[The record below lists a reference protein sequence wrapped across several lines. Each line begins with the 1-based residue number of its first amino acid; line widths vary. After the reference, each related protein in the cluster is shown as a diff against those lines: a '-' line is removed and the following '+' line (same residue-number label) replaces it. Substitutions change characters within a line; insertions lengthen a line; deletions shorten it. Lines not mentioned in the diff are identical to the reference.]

1 MSRKFVTINALL
13 SFTTHLP
20 YRMRIEMLTIYNDLT
35 NKKEPF
41 FPINPPQVKM
51 YVCGM
56 TVYDFCHLGH
66 ARVMIVFDMVH
77 RYLQHLGYQV
87 IYIRNVTDIDDKII
101 HRAAI
106 NNEPFTEL
114 TSRFIEAMH
123 EDTNKLNVLP
133 PTLEPRA
140 TEYIENILD
149 MITRLINLGHAYV
162 SSNGDVYYSVSSFTN
177 YGRLSGKT
185 IDDLLQSNTLIPD
198 ENKRS
203 SFDFCLW
210 KSAKVGEP
218 SWESPWGPGRPGWH
232 IECSAMSTS
241 ILGNHFDIH
250 GGGIDLQF
258 PHHENEIAQSEGAT
272 GEKFVNFWMHN
283 GFVKVNNEKMCKS
296 LGNFFTIRDIL
307 QNFRAE
313 EIRYFILSSH
323 YRSSINYDDENL
335 IISRNALTRMYT
347 ALRNLPP
354 TDSLGDNN
362 FRKRFIEAMNED
374 FNTPEAIA
382 VLFDL
387 VREINRKKN
396 ENELEAA
403 ALGAELKYLGGILG
417 ILQENPEVYLKNIP
431 YNEIEIRALIE
442 KRTEAR
448 RIGQWEEAD
457 RIRIEL
463 LRLNIRV
470 EDGPTGTTWR
480 QIK

>member
-1 MSRKFVTINALL
+1 
-13 SFTTHLP
+13 
-20 YRMRIEMLTIYNDLT
+20 MLTIYNDLT

-250 GGGIDLQF
+250 GG
-258 PHHENEIAQSEGAT
+258 
-272 GEKFVNFWMHN
+272 
-283 GFVKVNNEKMCKS
+283 
-296 LGNFFTIRDIL
+296 
-307 QNFRAE
+307 
-313 EIRYFILSSH
+313 
-323 YRSSINYDDENL
+323 
-335 IISRNALTRMYT
+335 
-347 ALRNLPP
+347 
-354 TDSLGDNN
+354 
-362 FRKRFIEAMNED
+362 
-374 FNTPEAIA
+374 
-382 VLFDL
+382 
-387 VREINRKKN
+387 
-396 ENELEAA
+396 
-403 ALGAELKYLGGILG
+403 
-417 ILQENPEVYLKNIP
+417 
-431 YNEIEIRALIE
+431 
-442 KRTEAR
+442 
-448 RIGQWEEAD
+448 
-457 RIRIEL
+457 
-463 LRLNIRV
+463 
-470 EDGPTGTTWR
+470 
-480 QIK
+480 

>member
-1 MSRKFVTINALL
+1 M
-13 SFTTHLP
+13 
-20 YRMRIEMLTIYNDLT
+20 
-35 NKKEPF
+35 
-41 FPINPPQVKM
+41 
-51 YVCGM
+51 
-56 TVYDFCHLGH
+56 
-66 ARVMIVFDMVH
+66 
-77 RYLQHLGYQV
+77 
-87 IYIRNVTDIDDKII
+87 
-101 HRAAI
+101 
-106 NNEPFTEL
+106 
-114 TSRFIEAMH
+114 
-123 EDTNKLNVLP
+123 
-133 PTLEPRA
+133 
-140 TEYIENILD
+140 
-149 MITRLINLGHAYV
+149 
-162 SSNGDVYYSVSSFTN
+162 
-177 YGRLSGKT
+177 
-185 IDDLLQSNTLIPD
+185 
-198 ENKRS
+198 
-203 SFDFCLW
+203 
-210 KSAKVGEP
+210 
-218 SWESPWGPGRPGWH
+218 
-232 IECSAMSTS
+232 
-241 ILGNHFDIH
+241 
-250 GGGIDLQF
+250 QF

>member
-1 MSRKFVTINALL
+1 
-13 SFTTHLP
+13 
-20 YRMRIEMLTIYNDLT
+20 MLTIYNDLT

-66 ARVMIVFDMVH
+66 ARVMIVFDMVY

-87 IYIRNVTDIDDKII
+87 TYIRNITDIDDKII
-101 HRAAI
+101 QRSI
-106 NNEPFTEL
+106 KENELFTSL

-123 EDTNKLNVLP
+123 EDENKLNVLP

-162 SSNGDVYYSVSSFTN
+162 SSNGDVYYSVSSFHN
-177 YGRLSGKT
+177 YKRLSGKT
-185 IDDLLQSNTLIPD
+185 INDLLLSSTLVLD
-198 ENKRS
+198 ENKRAS
-203 SFDFCLW
+203 LDFCLW

-250 GGGIDLQF
+250 GGGMDLQF
-258 PHHENEIAQSEGAT
+258 PYHENEIAQSEGAT

-283 GFVKVNNEKMCKS
+283 SFVKVNNEKMAKS

-307 QNFRAE
+307 QKFRAE

-323 YRSSINYDDENL
+323 YRSSLNYDDENL
-335 IISRNALTRMYT
+335 INSRNALTRMYT
-347 ALRNLPP
+347 ALRNLSP
-354 TDSLGDNN
+354 TDSLRDNN
-362 FRKRFIEAMNED
+362 FRQRFIEAMNED

-396 ENELEAA
+396 ENELEAS

-417 ILQENPEVYLKNIP
+417 ILQENPEVFLKNIP
-431 YNEIEIRALIE
+431 YNEIEIKALIE
-442 KRTEAR
+442 KRAEAR
-448 RIGQWEEAD
+448 RTGQWKEAD
-457 RIRIEL
+457 RLRTEL
-463 LRLNIRV
+463 LHLNIRV

-480 QIK
+480 HWF